1 MKLSEKRVLFTKLI
15 AELILWA
22 SDMGYDLALDQ
33 VKRTEA
39 EAKANAAKGSGIS
52 NSLHLIGLAADL
64 NLYIDG
70 VYQTTTEA
78 HKTIGAKWKTMHPLA
93 RWGGD
98 FKKQDG
104 NHYSFEHEGV
114 K

>member
-1 MKLSEKRVLFTKLI
+1 MKLSEKRVLFTKML

-22 SDMGYDLALDQ
+22 ADNKLNLALDQ

-39 EAKANAAKGSGIS
+39 EAKANAAKGTGIS

-64 NLYIDG
+64 NLYVDG

-78 HKTIGAKWKTMHPLA
+78 HRKIGDKWKSMHPLA

-104 NHYSFEHEGV
+104 NHYSLEHEGV